1 MILLGDKIMIT
12 KTEDGSKTASG
23 IMMPDDEIDIQEGIV
38 TAVGEEVKRIKV
50 GDTIIFSR
58 YVIDEFNTSSD
69 KNYILKE
76 SEVIGIKE

>member
-58 YVIDEFNTSSD
+58 YAIDEFNTSSD